1 MGSAKLA
8 SQRLR
13 SVSAFHSL
21 CRPAS
26 PHGQPVWSPTR
37 GQVLLVRDQPEI
49 KDTVSAHPCTLC
61 CSLSARSH
69 FPFTACWCSS
79 GCGIRAAGLSL
90 SCLFAAGLH
99 RHEHQP
105 WRRSPAC
112 REWRSSCSSC
122 ATLLSAPP
130 HRMG

>member
-26 PHGQPVWSPTR
+26 PHGQPVWSPTK
-37 GQVLLVRDQPEI
+37 GQVLLVRDQPQI
-49 KDTVSAHPCTLC
+49 KDTAPTHAPSAVLFQRGLTSP
-61 CSLSARSH
+61 S
-69 FPFTACWCSS
+69 PACWCSS
-79 GCGIRAAGLSL
+79 RCGITAAGLSL

-130 HRMG
+130 CRMG